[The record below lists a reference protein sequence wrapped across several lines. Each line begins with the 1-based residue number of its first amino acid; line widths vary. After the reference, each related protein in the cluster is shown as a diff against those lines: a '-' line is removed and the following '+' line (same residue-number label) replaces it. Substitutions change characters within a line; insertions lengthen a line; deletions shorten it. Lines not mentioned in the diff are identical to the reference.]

1 MSTALLTRDAPIV
14 VPPDVVDLDSFLD
27 WIDTAELPEKTRLH
41 FIDGETY
48 VDDEMEEAFS
58 HNQLKTFLFIAI
70 GLEVMERERGMF
82 FTDGML
88 VVNRAAGL
96 SCEPD
101 GMFVLQSTLD
111 SGRLE
116 FARGKRS
123 KGVATRVVGTPDVVI
138 EILSDGSVEK
148 DEVKLYESYWKAGI
162 PEYWLLDARADE
174 IRFDLNRHGAGG
186 YEAVEPVDGWRAS
199 GIFGKS
205 IRIDRTGD
213 EIVPYR
219 VEWQA

>member
-1 MSTALLTRDAPIV
+1 MIASLDRPTSIV

-41 FIDGETY
+41 FIEGETS

-58 HNQLKTFLFIAI
+58 HNQLKTFLFHAI
-70 GLEVMERERGMF
+70 TSEVLETRRGMF

-174 IRFDLNRHGAGG
+174 IRFDLNRHGAGR
-186 YEAVEPVDGWRAS
+186 YEVVEPVDGWRAS